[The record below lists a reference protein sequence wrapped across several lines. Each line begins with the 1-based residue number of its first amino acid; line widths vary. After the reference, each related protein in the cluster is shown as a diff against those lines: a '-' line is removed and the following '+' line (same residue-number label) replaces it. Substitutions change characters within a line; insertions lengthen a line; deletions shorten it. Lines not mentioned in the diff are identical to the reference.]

1 MLDCNLLLQIKP
13 GELAA
18 LATAVCW
25 TLTALCFEYSCKKT
39 SSLSVNTIKMYL
51 AFVLFSVFALIFRG
65 SPFPVDASGFAWRWL
80 CLSGIVGFV
89 IGDLFLFKALSI
101 IGART
106 SMLIMALTPLVTT
119 VIGFFVLNE
128 MISQKLCIGMALTI
142 SGVAIVI
149 LTRES
154 KSKQLKHP
162 VKGIVFACIGMVG
175 QAVGLVLS
183 KYGMGD
189 YNAFSATQIRII
201 AGLVGFTLVMFHL
214 KAWGQVLVAFKHGP
228 SLKATIIGTVFGPFV
243 GVYLSLLAI
252 QYISTGEAST
262 IIAIVPVLIIPF
274 SILLFKEKVNLREIV
289 GAVIAVSG
297 TAIMFK

>member
-1 MLDCNLLLQIKP
+1 
-13 GELAA
+13 
-18 LATAVCW
+18 
-25 TLTALCFEYSCKKT
+25 
-39 SSLSVNTIKMYL
+39 MYL
-51 AFVLFSVFALIFRG
+51 AFVLFTVFAWIFRG

-89 IGDLFLFKALSI
+89 IGDLFLFQALSI

-128 MISQKLCIGMALTI
+128 MISQKLCIGMSLTI
-142 SGVAIVI
+142 GGVAIVI

-162 VKGIVFACIGMVG
+162 VKGIVFAFIGMIG

-214 KAWGQVLVAFKHGP
+214 KAWGQVLVTFKHGP
-228 SLKATIIGTVFGPFV
+228 SLTVTIIGTVFGPFV

-274 SILLFKEKVNLREIV
+274 SMLLFKEKVNLREIV

-297 TAIMFK
+297 TVIMFK